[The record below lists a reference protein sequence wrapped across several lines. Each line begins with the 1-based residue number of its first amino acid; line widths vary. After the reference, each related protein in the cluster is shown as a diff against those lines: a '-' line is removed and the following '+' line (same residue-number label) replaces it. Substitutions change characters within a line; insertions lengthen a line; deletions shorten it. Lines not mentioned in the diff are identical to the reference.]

1 MWPLRE
7 EKSQSVEA
15 ITEETQMLDL
25 SDKDFKS
32 TV

>member
-7 EKSQSVEA
+7 EKSQSVES

-32 TV
+32 AV